1 MEQPKGWSWQDRAE
15 GSIRRGTALDPSV
28 EPVDGVRAFPTAY
41 LQERLLI
48 TQDQENGQEE
58 YDQEI
63 HELREAAGS
72 FGWNLEIES
81 PDAVRAAGPLV
92 PGVPGFVRARLTTP
106 DEPTRGESPVPPD
119 AWRVL
124 QRARRS
130 SGTVSYTHLTLP
142 TIYSV

>member
-72 FGWNLEIES
+72 FGWNLEICLLYTSPSPRDVEES
-81 PDAVRAAGPLV
+81 RMP
-92 PGVPGFVRARLTTP
+92 
-106 DEPTRGESPVPPD
+106 
-119 AWRVL
+119 
-124 QRARRS
+124 S
-130 SGTVSYTHLTLP
+130 SA
-142 TIYSV
+142 